1 MRYFHP
7 MNPEQRVT
15 QEVGDLYVEHHQ
27 WLTGWIRRKLGC
39 NESAVDLTQDT
50 FVRLLKKP
58 HSFTRI
64 GEARAFL
71 STIAKGLYIDH
82 WRRRQ
87 VEQAWL
93 ESLALREEEYA
104 PSAEHAASMI
114 ELLCELDAMIAKL
127 PKKVANTLILSQ
139 VHGLTYREIAERL
152 SVSERMIKRYMAQ
165 AMLQCVLLQSDL

>member
-1 MRYFHP
+1 
-7 MNPEQRVT
+7 MNPEQRAT

-27 WLTGWIRRKLGC
+27 WLTGWIRKKLGC
-39 NESAVDLTQDT
+39 DESAADLTQDT

-58 HSFTRI
+58 SSFTRM

-93 ESLALREEEYA
+93 ESLALREEDYA
-104 PSAEHAASMI
+104 PSAEHTASMI

-139 VHGLTYREIAERL
+139 IHGLTYREIAERL